1 MKISPILASLSMLAA
16 LSLSACKQESVEA
29 EPIRPAQVWQ
39 TQTTIA
45 QQTETYSGEV
55 KARQEVD
62 LAFRV
67 GGKLIERSVD
77 IGTEVKQG
85 QILARLDDED
95 SKLSVNQSAAGLQA
109 SIGSLSSAQSNLGGA
124 QGRLAS
130 SKANLIAA
138 QAGLETAYSA
148 VETAKSSAAAA
159 EAAVGVAQAEVDNA
173 QLEYNRTLKLIKQG
187 FASQAVLDGNTQR
200 LKSAQANLKSVQSNA
215 AAARAQV
222 KSAESKVASTQAQ
235 VSAAEGDVAAANAN
249 IQALNGQIKSAQA
262 QVDSTQEQLKLVK
275 NQSGYTNLI
284 SSVDGVVTRTL
295 VEAGQVVAAGQ
306 AVLTVAKAGEYE
318 VQIRV
323 GEQAIQQAK
332 IDTPASIRLW
342 ADSNQSLQG
351 KIREIAPAADA
362 NRTWLVKV
370 AVDDPQQILKLGMTA
385 TVAFSQDLST
395 PVTWLPPTALFQQG
409 EQAAV
414 WLVDANKQTQLKP
427 IKVERYLNNGLLV
440 SGLEPNLTVIA
451 AGATRVHAGQQV
463 LPVPYNGEAKP
474 EL

>member
-1 MKISPILASLSMLAA
+1 MKPALGLLGLLAA
-16 LSLSACKQESVEA
+16 FSLTACKQESVEA
-29 EPIRPAQVWQ
+29 EPLRPAQVWQ
-39 TQTTIA
+39 TQNTMA
-45 QQTETYSGEV
+45 QHTETYSGEIT
-55 KARQEVD
+55 ARQEVD

-67 GGKLIERSVD
+67 GGKLIERLVD
-77 IGTEVKQG
+77 VGAAVKQG
-85 QILARLDDED
+85 QVLARLDNED
-95 SKLSVNQSAAGLQA
+95 SKLAVNQSAAGLQA
-109 SIGSLSSAQSNLGGA
+109 SMGSLSSAQSNLSGA
-124 QGRLAS
+124 QSRLAS

-138 QAGLETAYSA
+138 QANLDTAYSA
-148 VETAKSSAAAA
+148 VDTAKSSAAAA
-159 EAAVGVAQAEVDNA
+159 EASVGVAQAEVENA

-200 LKSAQANLKSVQSNA
+200 LKSAQANLRSVQSNV

-262 QVDSTQEQLKLVK
+262 QVDSTQEQLKLIK
-275 NQSGYTNLI
+275 NQSGYTSLN
-284 SSVDGVVTRTL
+284 SNVDGVVTRTL

-306 AVLTVAKAGEYE
+306 VVVTIAKADEYE

-332 IDTPASIRLW
+332 VDTPASIRLW
-342 ADSNQSLQG
+342 ADNQQTLQG

-370 AVDDPQQILKLGMTA
+370 AVEDPKQILKLGMTA
-385 TVAFSQDLST
+385 TVTFSQDLSM

-414 WLVDANKQTQLKP
+414 WLVDANQQTQLKP
-427 IKVERYLNNGLLV
+427 VKVERYLNNGLLV
-440 SGLEPNLTVIA
+440 SGLDPNQTVIA

-463 LPVPYNGEAKP
+463 VPVPYNGEAKP

>member
-1 MKISPILASLSMLAA
+1 MKPVLGLLSLLAA
-16 LSLSACKQESVEA
+16 LSLSACKQETVEV

-39 TQTTIA
+39 TQTTIT
-45 QQTETYSGEV
+45 QHTESYSGEV

-67 GGKLIERSVD
+67 GGKLLERLVD
-77 IGTEVKQG
+77 IGTAVKQG
-85 QILARLDDED
+85 QVLARLDDED
-95 SKLSVNQSAAGLQA
+95 AKLSVNQSAAGLQA
-109 SIGSLSSAQSNLGGA
+109 SIGSLSSAQSNLSGA

-138 QAGLETAYSA
+138 QAGLDSAYSA
-148 VETAKSSAAAA
+148 VDTAKSSAAAA
-159 EAAVGVAQAEVDNA
+159 GAAVGVAQAEVENA
-173 QLEYNRTLKLIKQG
+173 QLEYHRTLKLIKQG

-222 KSAESKVASTQAQ
+222 KSAESKVATTQAQ
-235 VSAAEGDVAAANAN
+235 VSAAEGEVAAANAT
-249 IQALNGQIKSAQA
+249 IQALTGQIKSAQA

-275 NQSGYTNLI
+275 NQSGYTHL
-284 SSVDGVVTRTL
+284 SSNVDGVVTRTV

-306 AVLTVAKAGEYE
+306 AILTVAKAGEYE
-318 VQIRV
+318 VQIRL

-332 IDTPASIRLW
+332 VDTPASIRLW
-342 ADSNQSLQG
+342 ADSQQTLQG
-351 KIREIAPAADA
+351 KIREIAPAGDA

-370 AVDDPQQILKLGMTA
+370 AVDDPQQTLKLGMTA
-385 TVAFSQDLST
+385 TVVFSQDLST

-414 WLVDANKQTQLKP
+414 WLVDANKQAQLKP

-440 SGLEPNLTVIA
+440 SGLEPNQRVIA
-451 AGATRVHAGQQV
+451 AGASRVHAGQQV
-463 LPVPYNGEAKP
+463 IPVPYNGEAKP